1 MFFKM
6 REASSYLQTVGRSL
20 EILELIGSFPGL
32 TLSEVARR
40 CNMST
45 TVVYRLLYTLT
56 ASGFLQQ
63 EPGGKRY
70 FLGDKALLLG
80 AQSLDNREIK
90 RIAQYYMWDHYER
103 TGDTCILTVPC
114 AGQSICIEKIGS
126 LRDSSSAV
134 RAGGVYPLHKGASNR
149 VLLAFLPAG
158 EQQRYLDD
166 LGMDPNS
173 RQKLRAER
181 DAIVVRGYDFSVGL
195 LTPDRFGLG
204 FPIFDRSGRLAGGVS
219 TGGYIT
225 SLTEQDR
232 QELILRFQAVAA
244 QINLAMGS
252 PSTLNE

>member
-1 MFFKM
+1 MN
-6 REASSYLQTVGRSL
+6 ETSSYLQTVGRAL
-20 EILELIGSFPGL
+20 EILELIGRFPGL
-32 TLSEVARR
+32 TLSELARR
-40 CNMST
+40 TGMNT
-45 TVVYRLLYTLT
+45 TVIYRLLFTLST
-56 ASGFLQQ
+56 VGFLQQ

-70 FLGDKALLLG
+70 YLGDKTLLLG
-80 AQSLDNREIK
+80 VQSLDNREIK

-173 RQKLRAER
+173 RQQLQAEL

-204 FPIFDRSGRLAGGVS
+204 FPIFDRSGRLAGGFS

-225 SLTEQDR
+225 GLTEQDR
-232 QELILRFQAVAA
+232 QEMILRFQAVAA